1 MALLSVYRSRVWR
14 HKSISTGLALVAM
27 VASGV
32 GAAHDFWIEP
42 TAFRPAPGTEVPLR
56 LYVGQDFRG
65 ESLIYLPEL
74 QERYVYLDTLGERP
88 VPGVAGDDPAGT
100 IRPRGPGVVIVG
112 YRSAPFTV
120 SFATLAE
127 FEAYLAKEGLEYIG
141 ALRKRL
147 GKRDSNITE
156 RYSRAA
162 KSLLGIGAARAN
174 DGDRRLG
181 FTLELVAERNPYAL
195 APGGELPVRLYYRDH
210 PLAEALVIAF
220 NKDAPLTKLRVRT
233 GRDGRARLALTRPGV
248 WLITAVHMV
257 PAAKD
262 VDTDWDS
269 IWASLTFELPR

>member
-1 MALLSVYRSRVWR
+1 MA
-14 HKSISTGLALVAM
+14 
-27 VASGV
+27 ASGV
-32 GAAHDFWIEP
+32 VAAHDFWIEP
-42 TAFRPAPGTEVPLR
+42 AAFRPAPGTEVALR

-74 QERYVYLDTLGERP
+74 QERYVYLDAGGERP

-127 FEAYLAKEGLEYIG
+127 FEAYLAKEGLEHIG
-141 ALRKRL
+141 ALRQRL
-147 GKRDSNITE
+147 GKRDRNITE

-162 KSLLGIGAARAN
+162 KSLLGIGPVRPN

-195 APGGELPVRLYYRDH
+195 APGSALPVRLYYQNR
-210 PLAEALVIAF
+210 PLANALVIAF
-220 NKDAPLTKLRVRT
+220 NKDAPLAKLRART
-233 GRDGRARLALTRPGV
+233 DRDGRARLTLARPGV

-257 PAAKD
+257 PAAKA
-262 VDTDWDS
+262 VGADWDS

>member
-1 MALLSVYRSRVWR
+1 MALLSAYRSRVWR
-14 HKSISTGLALVAM
+14 RKFISTGFALVAM
-27 VASGV
+27 AASGV
-32 GAAHDFWIEP
+32 VAAHDFWIEP
-42 TAFRPAPGTEVPLR
+42 AAFRPAPGTEVPLR

-74 QERYVYLDTLGERP
+74 HERYVYLDAGGERP

-127 FEAYLAKEGLEYIG
+127 FEAYLAKEGLEHIG
-141 ALRKRL
+141 ALRKQL
-147 GKRDSNITE
+147 GKRDSDITE

-162 KSLLGIGAARAN
+162 KSLLTVGPARAN

-195 APGGELPVRLYYRDH
+195 ASGSALPVRLYYQDR
-210 PLAEALVIAF
+210 PLANALVIAF
-220 NKDAPLTKLRVRT
+220 NKDKPLEKLRART
-233 GRDGRARLALTRPGV
+233 DRDGRARLALGRPGM
-248 WLITAVHMV
+248 WLVTAVHMV

-262 VDTDWDS
+262 VNTEWDS

>member
-1 MALLSVYRSRVWR
+1 LSVYRSRAWR
-14 HKSISTGLALVAM
+14 RKSISTGLALVALA
-27 VASGV
+27 ASGV
-32 GAAHDFWIEP
+32 VAAHDFWIEP
-42 TAFRPAPGTEVPLR
+42 AAFRPAPGAEVALR

-74 QERYVYLDTLGERP
+74 QERYVYLDAGGERP

-100 IRPRGPGVVIVG
+100 IRPRGAGVVIVG

-127 FEAYLAKEGLEYIG
+127 FEAYLAKEGLEHIG

-147 GKRDSNITE
+147 GKRDRDITE

-162 KSLLGIGAARAN
+162 KSLLNVGPARPS

-195 APGGELPVRLYYRDH
+195 APGRELPVRLYYQNR
-210 PLAEALVIAF
+210 PLADALVIAF
-220 NKDAPLTKLRVRT
+220 TKDAPLTKLRVRT
-233 GRDGRARLALTRPGV
+233 DRDGRARLALARPGV
-248 WLITAVHMV
+248 WLVTAVHMV

-262 VDTDWDS
+262 VNTDWDS